1 VLRVYPKLSHAAARM
16 RTLVPTKTT
25 AIRVPL
31 ALFLRKIS
39 ENDPSSTIL
48 DRRERY
54 TVCVEILICW
64 RECSYNSSV
73 GSISGNHCVFLG
85 GEHWTDTLLF
95 RFNLYP
101 IKTAFGQRRGVEER
115 QTIRLGC
122 STPLFRQMY
131 SVASNQVESSSPTS
145 VLPAS

>member
-1 VLRVYPKLSHAAARM
+1 MGIVHAAARL
-16 RTLVPTKTT
+16 RTLVPAKTT

-48 DRRERY
+48 DGRERY
-54 TVCVEILICW
+54 TVCVETLI
-64 RECSYNSSV
+64 V
-73 GSISGNHCVFLG
+73 SGNAPTILRLVAFRAITAFFLG

-101 IKTAFGQRRGVEER
+101 IKTAFGQCRGVEER
-115 QTIRLGC
+115 PTSRLG
-122 STPLFRQMY
+122 STPLFPQMY
-131 SVASNQVESSSPTS
+131 SVASNQVES
-145 VLPAS
+145 

>member
-1 VLRVYPKLSHAAARM
+1 MVHAAARI
-16 RTLVPTKTT
+16 RTRVRTKTT

-48 DRRERY
+48 DGRERY
-54 TVCVEILICW
+54 TVCVEILIV
-64 RECSYNSSV
+64 S
-73 GSISGNHCVFLG
+73 GSAPTILRSAALRAITAFFLG

-95 RFNLYP
+95 RFNLFP
-101 IKTAFGQRRGVEER
+101 IKTAFGQFRGVEKR
-115 QTIRLGC
+115 RTFRLGC

-145 VLPAS
+145 VLLAS